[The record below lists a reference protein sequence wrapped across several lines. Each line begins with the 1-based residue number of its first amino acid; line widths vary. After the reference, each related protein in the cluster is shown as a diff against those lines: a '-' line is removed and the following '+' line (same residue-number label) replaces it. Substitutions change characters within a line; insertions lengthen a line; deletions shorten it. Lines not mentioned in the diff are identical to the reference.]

1 MVGDSEQSSERSA
14 VNYLSWSL
22 KRSSLALMM
31 LDDAENQSYGSRRL
45 AIICV
50 APWMLLLMEK
60 GRSSCNSGSLT
71 ESCVRAD
78 GVG

>member
-1 MVGDSEQSSERSA
+1 
-14 VNYLSWSL
+14 
-22 KRSSLALMM
+22 M

-78 GVG
+78 GTSTTTTEFHKLKAKDDRVET